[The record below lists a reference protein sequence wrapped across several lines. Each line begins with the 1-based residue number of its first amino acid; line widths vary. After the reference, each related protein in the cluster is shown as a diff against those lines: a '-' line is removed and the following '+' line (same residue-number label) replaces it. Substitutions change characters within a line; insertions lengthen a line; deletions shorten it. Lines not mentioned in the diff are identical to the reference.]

1 MKVVMTRHY
10 LLTIHRCQSNTSSLC
25 VWEENG
31 ELDVDDGQRRGD
43 RYGMGIGIVYCNGVN
58 INKNLVNEGLAR
70 ILTDYCDISEFS
82 KEKWA
87 SSCS

>member
-10 LLTIHRCQSNTSSLC
+10 LLTIHRCQSKTSSLC

-43 RYGMGIGIVYCNGVN
+43 RYGMETGRVYCNGVN
-58 INKNLVNEGLAR
+58 LNEYTEIGDKLIQIIDKFKR
-70 ILTDYCDISEFS
+70 EYSRV
-82 KEKWA
+82 
-87 SSCS
+87 